1 MLPQYIYLNET
12 EFPSLGIWHI
22 VLNDQYKASLITS
35 GFCLT
40 FLKVSQLAWGVH
52 LNVNTV

>member
-12 EFPSLGIWHI
+12 EFPSLGIWYI

-35 GFCLT
+35 GFCLR